1 LFPEHCFAAESEM
14 STRLVC
20 ICNVVSGNEIK
31 TALKKGATTTDDIQK
46 MTGAGT
52 SCGKCLVVVDGL
64 VEKYLAELPHNPQQ
78 KINFGN

>member
-1 LFPEHCFAAESEM
+1 M

-20 ICNVVSGNEIK
+20 MCNVVSENEIK
-31 TALKKGATTTDDIQK
+31 AALKKGATTTSIIQK

-64 VEKYLAELPHNPQQ
+64 LEKHLEFLPDNPQQ
-78 KINFGN
+78 KINFSD